1 MGTVTVLTQTGE
13 NWVTS
18 KLNEDRQETGDYV
31 GWGTG
36 AGTASKSDTGL
47 FTPATEARVVATR
60 SKPATDILQW
70 LATIICAGANKTI
83 TEVANFTA
91 STAGDIIIHASFDGI
106 PLEIGDGIQF
116 AIQLETT

>member
-36 AGTASKSDTGL
+36 AGTASKSDPGL
-47 FTPATEARVVATR
+47 FTPASEARVVATR
-60 SKPATDILQW
+60 TKPASDILQW
-70 LATIICAGANKTI
+70 RATIICHGADKTI

-106 PLEIGDGIQF
+106 PLEVGDGIQF
-116 AIQLETT
+116 TIQLETT